1 MKPAKR
7 DLIVSFGF
15 MLYSLFMFWGSTK
28 IKTAK
33 VNTISAKFMPRTIAA
48 LILFLALILFI
59 RALKVLKEEDGTEA
73 AVQEKGTNVV
83 LPVLGVLLA
92 GAIFMKRL
100 GFIPTMVLVLFSVFT
115 MIEEKEKRRYGLY
128 AFLSLMLPVLIHF
141 LFYKGFSVLLP
152 VGVLKFLKYL

>member
-33 VNTISAKFMPRTIAA
+33 VNTISAKFMPCTIAA

-59 RALKVLKEEDGTEA
+59 RALKELKEEDGTEA

-83 LPVLGVLLA
+83 LPVLGILLA

-128 AFLSLMLPVLIHF
+128 AILSLTLPVLIHF

>member
-7 DLIVSFGF
+7 DLIVSIGF

-48 LILFLALILFI
+48 LILLLALILFL
-59 RALKVLKEEDGTEA
+59 RALKALKESSGTPDP
-73 AVQEKGTNVV
+73 VQEKGTNVV
-83 LPVLGVLLA
+83 LPVLGILLA
-92 GAIFMKRL
+92 GAVFMKRL

-115 MIEEKEKRRYGLY
+115 IIEEKEKRRYLLY
-128 AFLSLMLPVLIHF
+128 AALSLALPVLIHF

-152 VGVLKFLKYL
+152 VGVLKFLKYM